1 VAADQ
6 NPCNIGLAFVLDDEP
21 KDGILICRTLN
32 AVGID
37 ARRFIDAEPFLSEV
51 NRSIP
56 DLVILDLALGKTDAV
71 EVIRRLE
78 VIKFQGKV
86 LLVSGGEEST
96 LSEVEQI
103 GRIHALLMLKSA
115 RKPLQIDEIKER
127 LLASPARHISKSPYK
142 GGRSGV
148 RSAHRPVK
156 LAEALRNNWL
166 EVWYQPKISL
176 KSLTVCGA
184 EALIRACHPDYGVI
198 EPAELLPQAGD
209 PLYKPLS
216 FFVLRQAVADWVAFA
231 DRGFAHRLSINI
243 PASILSTPEFVDL
256 ARRTIPRVP
265 GFPGVIIEVT
275 EDEFSGDPGWMRE
288 VATQLKLYN
297 AWISLDDFGTAYSSL
312 SRLADLP
319 FIELKLDRSFV
330 FNCAIDKRKHA
341 LCQMVVDLARRFGA
355 ASCAEGVET
364 ADDLQC
370 VAKLGFDTAQGYFFA
385 KAMPSDQFLEFFHS
399 YNGRKEADI
408 TSAVGSEVR
417 TRKRLGE
424 AL

>member
-1 VAADQ
+1 
-6 NPCNIGLAFVLDDEP
+6 
-21 KDGILICRTLN
+21 
-32 AVGID
+32 
-37 ARRFIDAEPFLSEV
+37 
-51 NRSIP
+51 
-56 DLVILDLALGKTDAV
+56 
-71 EVIRRLE
+71 
-78 VIKFQGKV
+78 
-86 LLVSGGEEST
+86 
-96 LSEVEQI
+96 
-103 GRIHALLMLKSA
+103 
-115 RKPLQIDEIKER
+115 
-127 LLASPARHISKSPYK
+127 
-142 GGRSGV
+142 
-148 RSAHRPVK
+148 
-156 LAEALRNNWL
+156 
-166 EVWYQPKISL
+166 
-176 KSLTVCGA
+176 
-184 EALIRACHPDYGVI
+184 
-198 EPAELLPQAGD
+198 
-209 PLYKPLS
+209 
-216 FFVLRQAVADWVAFA
+216 
-231 DRGFAHRLSINI
+231 
-243 PASILSTPEFVDL
+243 
-256 ARRTIPRVP
+256 
-265 GFPGVIIEVT
+265 
-275 EDEFSGDPGWMRE
+275 MRE